1 MLAALGIILLA
12 AGLIVTFA
20 LDRSAEGIDL
30 IATGWILMAGGGLAL
45 LGAMIQDAGSA
56 AEPRRSANGR
66 FRVQDLGRG

>member
-45 LGAMIQDAGSA
+45 LGAMIQDAGSP
-56 AEPRRSANGR
+56 AEPRQSANGR
-66 FRVQDLGRG
+66 FRVDDVRRG